1 MQELYRQRLYDFG
14 YNWLVA
20 KKKKKQQSNSH
31 YHLLKKAWLRRHR
44 KVKREFHQ
52 KHKEALD
59 FVIDKFPAKEKLAS
73 GAVGA
78 LMLSSVVPS
87 PAVIGAIGSIA
98 DEPPQEVKV
107 DQTPQLLAELNTV
120 VGEKVRLLSDV
131 EEASA
136 AATLSK
142 YFQMDVKSDIDGLR
156 LNRTYGII
164 GAEQHLMRYPGDTMA
179 THLLPEEK
187 GDKMIYSSG
196 MAPGRGAWGYFAD
209 SKTGFTQKDAEREKW
224 YIAVQTFAAPNYN
237 GRLADYRDF
246 FKYRKML
253 VVNTQTGEA
262 VVADIADS
270 GPAIWTGKH
279 LGGSPEVMYNLGF
292 GKSRKGAVLYFF
304 VNDPDDTIP
313 LGPISLK

>member
-1 MQELYRQRLYDFG
+1 M
-14 YNWLVA
+14 A
-20 KKKKKQQSNSH
+20 KKIKDTQTSH
-31 YHLLKKAWLRRHR
+31 YHLLKKAWLKRHK

-59 FVIDKFPAKEKLAS
+59 FVIEKFPAKEKLAS

-87 PAVIGAIGSIA
+87 PAVMGVIDSTSS
-98 DEPPQEVKV
+98 EPPEEVRV
-107 DQTPQLLAELNTV
+107 DKTPQLLTELSAV
-120 VGEKVRLLSDV
+120 VGEKARPLSDI

-142 YFQMDVKSDIDGLR
+142 YYSVDVRRDIDGLR

-179 THLLPEEK
+179 THLAPEEK
-187 GDKMIYSSG
+187 GDKMTYSSG
-196 MAPGRGAWGYFAD
+196 MAPGKGAWGYFTN
-209 SKTGFTQKDAEREKW
+209 SKAEMTQKDIEREKW
-224 YIAVQTFAAPNYN
+224 YVAVQTFAAPNYN
-237 GRLADYRDF
+237 GRLADYRGF

-279 LGGSPEVMYNLGF
+279 LGGSPEVMYKLGF

-304 VNDPDDTIP
+304 INDPSDTIP
-313 LGPISLK
+313 LGPVNLK